1 MRKSSRSSLGNDAA
15 PALADTGIVY
25 ALLDRSDAWHER
37 ARVGWERR
45 ADAIA
50 VPAPVIVEVCQLLAY
65 RIGPHAERE
74 FLTSVARGDFP
85 AQPLDA
91 EDYVRAGELVGI
103 YADLPLGFVD
113 AAVVALAERLD
124 VETVLTTDR
133 RHFSVVRPRHM
144 ERLRLEP

>member
-1 MRKSSRSSLGNDAA
+1 MRKSSRSSSAA
-15 PALADTGIVY
+15 GHGPALADTGIVY

-37 ARVGWERR
+37 ARIGWERR

-65 RIGPHAERE
+65 RVGPRAEE
-74 FLTSVARGDFP
+74 GFLASVAKGEFP
-85 AQPLDA
+85 TAALEP
-91 EDYVRAGELVGI
+91 EDYARAAELVGV

-113 AAVVALAERLD
+113 GSVVALAERLD

-133 RHFSVVRPRHM
+133 RHFSVVRPRHR